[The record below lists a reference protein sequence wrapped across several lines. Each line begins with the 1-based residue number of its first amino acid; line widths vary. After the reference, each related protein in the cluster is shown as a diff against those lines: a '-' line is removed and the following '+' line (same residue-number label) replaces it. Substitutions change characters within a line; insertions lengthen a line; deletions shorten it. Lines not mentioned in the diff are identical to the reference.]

1 MNKVVDLKVE
11 ELQKTTVKQ
20 DICIELFNLLLESKA
35 DIKANNGLDGQPRT
49 QTDIDKIFE
58 IVREEFLDYEYV
70 RTSKRY
76 IHIIENIRISD
87 SCIDVLLSCTDTQ
100 HQGFIKKNSKDKKR
114 LAVPFNKNEGSET
127 FSNIVI
133 KFDENTKKSA
143 KVFFERS
150 TGNTL
155 KIFENMMNVI
165 LKKMRKKEKYKN
177 LFVEKYVADA
187 HTPFYFDINFR
198 CDPIADKEII
208 ERIKTGDFLDL
219 CIVEKEIKEQQ
230 GELPFLEMTESIN
243 IFKPKHWKSDISFE
257 QIKAGILKIG
267 RKKQKGNQPSLYKLR
282 YSEANKIRTVELRLE
297 EENIASM
304 CQKKKW
310 FKGYE
315 RKVVD
320 QKKIDDKEVFDDVLC
335 RKMFNINIENLSDD
349 ET

>member
-1 MNKVVDLKVE
+1 MNSAVNPNVE
-11 ELQKTTVKQ
+11 ELQKTIVKQ
-20 DICIELFNLLLESKA
+20 DVCVELFELILESKP
-35 DIKANNGLDGQPRT
+35 DIKANNGFEGGART
-49 QTDIDKIFE
+49 QTDIDTIFKI
-58 IVREEFLDYEYV
+58 VKEEFLDYEYV
-70 RTSKRY
+70 RASKRY

-87 SCIDVLLSCTDTQ
+87 RCIDVLLGCTDTQ

-114 LAVPFNKNEGSET
+114 VAVPFNNNEGSET

-133 KFDENTKKSA
+133 KFDEDTKKSA

-165 LKKMRKKEKYKN
+165 IKKIRKKEKYN
-177 LFVEKYVADA
+177 HLFVEKYIADA

-219 CIVEKEIKEQQ
+219 CIIEKEIKEQQ

-243 IFKPKHWKSDISFE
+243 IFKPKHWKSNISFE
-257 QIKAGILKIG
+257 EIQKGILKIG
-267 RKKQKGNQPSLYKLR
+267 RKKQKGNLPSLYKLR
-282 YSEANKIRTVELRLE
+282 YSEANKIRTVELKLE

-320 QKKIDDKEVFDDVLC
+320 QKKIDDKDVFDDVLC
-335 RKMFNINIENLSDD
+335 RKMFNINIDTLSHD
-349 ET
+349 ES